1 MTVDELNWLDGRL
14 RRLQGPDRPWTI
26 LFRAQLTDPISRA
39 AVEDA
44 WRAVVTARPELH
56 VSPAIDG
63 WRAWRTTDA
72 DPVVHVGD
80 LGPELER
87 ARHGRDDRAISVVV
101 DHDPATTISLVVDHA
116 LTDGLGGRAI
126 LEDLLRALVG
136 AEVNPRPRVDDD
148 ALDTLRT
155 RRLGLRAAIGQIPP
169 RRVATLGATGPTTRL
184 ASRTV
189 DLAPIDDMRRAGRS
203 THGGSTP
210 VSVGTVIAGATLDV
224 LRAQSHA
231 SGSGRGTVAIGVPVD
246 LRRHVGA
253 PTGTG
258 NAIVNLTIRDRVGGS
273 DSTAA
278 DLGAISA
285 AITERTTHR
294 RLAET
299 LSWMKRATRPGPPST
314 TTRAGRHVA
323 TAMVS
328 NLGLLG
334 TDPCWALVDR
344 VEFAPPAHQTI
355 SIGITGLHG
364 RLAITVRSRLQ
375 DPSVTDELASA
386 IAARL
391 GSGTP

>member
-26 LFRAQLTDPISRA
+26 LFRAQLTDPIPRS

-44 WRAVVTARPELH
+44 WRVVVAARPELH

-63 WRAWRTTDA
+63 WRAWRRTDA
-72 DPVVHVGD
+72 DPIVQVGD

-87 ARHGRDDRAISVVV
+87 PRHGRDDRAISVVV

-155 RRLGLRAAIGQIPP
+155 RRFGFRAAIGQIPP
-169 RRVATLGATGPTTRL
+169 RRVATLGATGSTTRL
-184 ASRTV
+184 AARTV
-189 DLAPIDDMRRAGRS
+189 DLDPIDDVRRA
-203 THGGSTP
+203 GGSTP

-224 LRAQSHA
+224 LRARSHA

-258 NAIVNLTIRDRVGGS
+258 NAIVNLTIRDQIGGS

-278 DLGAISA
+278 DLGAISEHIA
-285 AITERTTHR
+285 GRTTPR

-299 LSWMKRATRPGPPST
+299 LSWVKRATRPGPPST

-375 DPSVTDELASA
+375 DPSVTDELANA
-386 IAARL
+386 LAARL

>member
-26 LFRAQLTDPISRA
+26 LFRAQLADPIPRS

-44 WRAVVTARPELH
+44 WRVVVAARPELH

-63 WRAWRTTDA
+63 WRPWRRTA
-72 DPVVHVGD
+72 AGAVVHVGD

-87 ARHGRDDRAISVVV
+87 ARHGPDDRAISVVV
-101 DHDPATTISLVVDHA
+101 DHDPATTISLVIDHA
-116 LTDGLGGRAI
+116 LTDGLGGRTI

-136 AEVNPRPRVDDD
+136 TQVNPRPRVDDD
-148 ALDTLRT
+148 ALDALRA
-155 RRLGLRAAIGQIPP
+155 RRFGLRAAIGQIPP
-169 RRVATLGATGPTTRL
+169 RRVATLGATGSTTRL

-189 DLAPIDDMRRAGRS
+189 DLAPIDEVRRAGRS
-203 THGGSTP
+203 APDRSTP
-210 VSVGTVIAGATLDV
+210 VSVGTLIAGATLDV
-224 LRAQSHA
+224 LRARSHA

-258 NAIVNLTIRDRVGGS
+258 NAIVNLTIRDRVGRS
-273 DSTAA
+273 DSSAA
-278 DLGAISA
+278 DLGAISNL
-285 AITERTTHR
+285 ITEHTTRR

-299 LSWMKRATRPGPPST
+299 LGWVKRATRPGPPST

-328 NLGLLG
+328 NLGVLG
-334 TDPCWALVDR
+334 TDPCWALLDR
-344 VEFAPPAHQTI
+344 VDFAPPAHQTI
-355 SIGITGLHG
+355 SIGVTGLHG

-375 DPSVTDELASA
+375 DPSVTDELATA
-386 IAARL
+386 LAARL
-391 GSGTP
+391 GSRTL